1 MNKTKNKVVN
11 FTKLFNPF
19 IFLLI
24 LAIIIFSF
32 RCCALAVTVEE
43 CEGKIATNNKQINH
57 FEETKKQLH
66 TTAQLLRQENN
77 PDKELID
84 SLSAKWHDCD
94 KNIQKLHSEN
104 TKLKSTIENLKKPIF
119 IGYFTISHYD
129 ICYKCTGKSPGD
141 RGYGVTASG
150 TLATPNRTI
159 AVDPKLI
166 PIGSEVIVGSKSYI
180 AEDTGSAIKGNKID
194 ICVASHSEGIQKGRL
209 YNVPVYIV
217 RK

>member
-43 CEGKIATNNKQINH
+43 CEGKIAANNKQINH

-77 PDKELID
+77 PDKKLID

-94 KNIQKLHSEN
+94 ENIQKLHSEN
-104 TKLKSTIENLKKPIF
+104 TKLRSTIETLKKPIF

-166 PIGSEVIVGSKSYI
+166 PIGSEVIVGGKSYI

-194 ICVASHSEGIQKGRL
+194 ICVATHSEGIQKGRL